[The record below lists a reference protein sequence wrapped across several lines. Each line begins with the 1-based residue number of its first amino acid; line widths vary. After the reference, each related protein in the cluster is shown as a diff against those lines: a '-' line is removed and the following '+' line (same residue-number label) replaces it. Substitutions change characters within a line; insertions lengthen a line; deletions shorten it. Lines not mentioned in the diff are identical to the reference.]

1 MMSTQKQLYKFSP
14 VKKILTIYYS
24 CMPGNLFTIALT
36 HKFKSKMKF
45 LTPWWNPTELYCL
58 DVLFLLFRCFVLV
71 VIEHSVFVYDR
82 INC

>member
-45 LTPWWNPTELYCL
+45 LTP
-58 DVLFLLFRCFVLV
+58 
-71 VIEHSVFVYDR
+71 
-82 INC
+82 